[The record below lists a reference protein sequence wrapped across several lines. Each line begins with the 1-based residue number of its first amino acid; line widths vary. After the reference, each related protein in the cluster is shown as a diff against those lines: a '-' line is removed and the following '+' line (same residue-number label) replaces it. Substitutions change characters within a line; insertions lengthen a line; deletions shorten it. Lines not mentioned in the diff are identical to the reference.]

1 MIFCMIHV
9 KKRYFDVLQISCKRE
24 TPSNIL
30 IFFYIQMFYERG
42 LIGLF
47 FCTFLYVIFQK
58 QIFSHIYIKENKV
71 QKETPIM
78 KIEKEELGEK
88 VSH

>member
-1 MIFCMIHV
+1 MMFCMIHV

-24 TPSNIL
+24 TPSNII

-47 FCTFLYVIFQK
+47 FVLFNDGAVVPDTAQQLQFAFYGK
-58 QIFSHIYIKENKV
+58 GAEKG
-71 QKETPIM
+71 
-78 KIEKEELGEK
+78 IEQSGTKAYTKL
-88 VSH
+88 